1 MRKSLR
7 ISAWIGSGLVLL
19 VGLLIGGVLLLGN
32 TDTGRRAIEK
42 LTSRL
47 TDGQVNIIGLQGS
60 FPQHLI
66 VAELQLRDARGV
78 WLTANRIVLDWTP
91 LAYLEGRLQV
101 DNLLVEKVD
110 MERLPQSSSTSRAD
124 PVIPRIDV
132 SVASIELLQLGA
144 ELAGAPASLAVHGS
158 AHLRTVRDMLFDVS
172 ARRID
177 GDGSYELHLKFDPL
191 RMDAALQLHEPAS
204 GPLENILGLPGLGAL
219 SADLTLNGPRSAE
232 QVALALQAG
241 VLKGQAQGNLNLS
254 DLSADFAFAF
264 QSGAMSPRAD
274 LAWNSAAL
282 QGRWQGSIKSPTA
295 SGHLDA
301 SGVRLPGEVRI
312 AALNAD
318 LSADLGK
325 AGLKALVTGLRLPG
339 PQPRLLEDSP
349 IKMDATLRLDEPS
362 RRLDL
367 TAAHKLFSLR
377 AQAITSGTQSATLE
391 LRLPNVLPLAALA
404 GQAIRGS
411 ALLNAQL
418 DGYPAAPHINLDAT
432 ADLIPGKEIWST
444 AVGARARFEAS
455 ATYKDQSLYLDS
467 AKLSGRSVVVS
478 ASGNLSNSSIKGRWD
493 LSLADLSAW
502 SAALSGT
509 LKATGSIDGPKT
521 ALSAQAGVTATVAVR
536 GSPSGTVSADVKVS
550 GLPSATT
557 GALTASGSF
566 DGAPLQIDISAEH
579 SARESLRAIIK
590 HANWKSAH
598 AEGDVTVATATGQS
612 RGHLKIADG
621 NLQDLQNLLGMTIGG
636 SVTANIALEPE
647 GQRTRMQL
655 EFDAKDV
662 ALNQLKADA
671 HLGGSGFTDSFA
683 YQANLQLPQW
693 RGAAASLAAK
703 GNLNLDG
710 RELRVA
716 SAELSYKGQEARLL
730 SPARVEFKDGLTVDS
745 LKLGAQKAQL
755 LVQGRLVPELDV
767 KASVSNVEP
776 ALVNIFAPN
785 LLLAGEI
792 GAHAELHGSLG
803 SLTGE
808 VGLDATDLRMADDA
822 ALGIPPAD
830 LHIEAHLNE
839 NTAELTARI
848 NAGPGSK
855 LSALGKVPIAFDGAV
870 DLKIK
875 GNVEIGLINPLLE
888 ARGLRATGQLEFDT
902 TVTGSV
908 AEPKIGGSVEL
919 TQATLRDYRRGISLS
934 DIQAQI
940 VGSQAALEV
949 KSFTASAAPG
959 RISMVGTVGILQPGI
974 PVDLKVTAR
983 NAQPIASK
991 LVTANLN
998 ADLRISGT
1006 VRERLDLSGSVLL
1019 NRTLIGIP
1027 NSLPPNV
1034 AVLDVRRRGKTAAL
1048 IPEKPLVIGLDVN
1061 VQAQQQL
1068 LVQGRGL
1075 DAEMG
1080 GELHITGTTDAP
1092 IVSGGFDLQRGN
1104 FSLGGSRLNFTAG
1117 RVAFDGSGVT
1127 NKIDPTLDFTAQT
1140 NITSDTTA
1148 TMRIRGY
1155 ADAPTF
1161 EFSSNPAQPPDEIMA
1176 LLLFGVPATQ
1186 LSPLQLAQI
1195 GVALASLSGV
1205 GGDGGLNPLVKI
1217 QKSLGLDRLNLG
1229 AATSTA
1235 TATGVENS
1243 GASIEAGRYIFK
1255 RVYIEAKQSTTGS
1268 SQVGAN
1274 VDLTKHLKLQTRLG
1288 NGTASVQGTTPEN
1301 DPGSSI
1307 GLFYQFEY

>member
-1 MRKSLR
+1 MRRSLR
-7 ISAWIGSGLVLL
+7 ISAWIAGGAVLL
-19 VGLLIGGVLLLGN
+19 VGLLIGAILLLGN
-32 TDTGRRAIEK
+32 TDAGRRAIEK
-42 LTSRL
+42 LTARL
-47 TDGQVNIIGLQGS
+47 TDGQVDIIGLEGS
-60 FPQHLI
+60 FPSRLV

-91 LAYLEGRLQV
+91 LAYLRGRLQV
-101 DNLLVEKVD
+101 DNLRVAKID
-110 MERLPQSSSTSRAD
+110 MERLPQSASTSNRD

-132 SVASIELLQLGA
+132 SAASIELLQLGA
-144 ELAGAPASLAVHGS
+144 ELAGAPASLAAHGS
-158 AHLRTVRDMLFDVS
+158 AHLRTVRDMLFDAS

-204 GPLENILGLPGLGAL
+204 GPLENILNLPGLGAL
-219 SADLTLNGPRSAE
+219 SASLTLHGPRSAE
-232 QVALALQAG
+232 QLALSLQAG
-241 VLKGQAQGNLNLS
+241 GLKGQAQGSLNLI
-254 DLSADFAFAF
+254 DLSADFDFDF
-264 QSGAMSPRAD
+264 QSAAMNPRAD
-274 LAWNSAAL
+274 LAWNRAAL
-282 QGRWQGSIKSPTA
+282 QGRWHGSIKTPSA
-295 SGHLDA
+295 NGHLDA
-301 SGVRLPGEVRI
+301 SGVRLPGDLQI
-312 AALNAD
+312 AALNAE
-318 LSADLGK
+318 LSADSGK
-325 AGLKALVTGLRLPG
+325 ADLKAWVTGLRIPG
-339 PQPRLLEDSP
+339 PQPKLLEDSP
-349 IKMDATLRLDEPS
+349 VKMDATLRLDEPS

-377 AQAITSGTQSATLE
+377 AQAITSGAQSATLE
-391 LRLPNVLPLAALA
+391 LRLPDVTPLAALA

-411 ALLNAQL
+411 ARVNAQL
-418 DGYPAAPHINLDAT
+418 DGYPAAPHVNLDAA
-432 ADLIPGKEIWST
+432 ADLIPGKEIWSA
-444 AVGARARFEAS
+444 AVGERASFEAS
-455 ATYKDQSLYLDS
+455 ATYKDQSLYLDN
-467 AKLSGRSVVVS
+467 AKLSGRSLAVS
-478 ASGNLSNSSIKGRWD
+478 ANGNVSSSSIKGRWE

-502 SAALSGT
+502 STALAGT
-509 LKATGSIDGPKT
+509 LKASGSIDGPKA
-521 ALSAQAGVTATVAVR
+521 ALSAQAAVTSTVAVR
-536 GSPSGTVSADVKVS
+536 GSPRGNLSADVKVS
-550 GLPSATT
+550 GFPSATAGT
-557 GALTASGSF
+557 LTASGSF
-566 DGAPLQIDISAEH
+566 DGAPLQLDISAEH
-579 SARESLRAIIK
+579 TAKESIRAIIR

-598 AEGDVTVATATGQS
+598 AEGDITIATATSQS

-621 NLQDLQNLLGMTIGG
+621 NLEDLQNLFGMALGG
-636 SVTANIALEPE
+636 SVTADIALEPE
-647 GQRTRMQL
+647 AQRTRMQL
-655 EFDAKDV
+655 DFDAKNV
-662 ALNQLKADA
+662 ALNLLKADA
-671 HLGGSGFTDSFA
+671 HISGSGFTDSFV
-683 YQANLQLPQW
+683 YQANLQIPKL
-693 RGAAASLAAK
+693 RGAAATLASK

-710 RELRVA
+710 RELRIA
-716 SAELSYKGQEARLL
+716 SAELSYRGQEARLL
-730 SPARVEFKDGLTVDS
+730 SPARMEFKDGLSVDS
-745 LKLGAQKAQL
+745 LKIGAQKAQL
-755 LVQGRLVPELDV
+755 VVEGRLAPELNV
-767 KASVSNVEP
+767 KATVSNVEP
-776 ALVNIFAPN
+776 ALVNVLAPN

-792 GAHAELHGSLG
+792 GAHAELHGTFS

-808 VGLDATDLRMADDA
+808 VGLDATGLRMADDA

-830 LHIEAHLNE
+830 LHIDAHLHE
-839 NTAELTARI
+839 DTAELSARI

-855 LSALGKVPIAFDGAV
+855 LSAVGKVPIAFDGAV
-870 DLKIK
+870 DLKIN
-875 GNVEIGLINPLLE
+875 GNVEIGLISPLLE

-902 TVTGSV
+902 VVTGSV
-908 AEPKIGGSVEL
+908 AEPQIGGSVEL

-940 VGSQAALEV
+940 VGNQAALEI

-959 RISMVGTVGILQPGI
+959 RLSMVGTVGILQAGI
-974 PVDLKVTAR
+974 PVELKITAR

-1034 AVLDVRRRGKTAAL
+1034 AVLDVRRRGKAAAL

-1117 RVAFDGSGVT
+1117 RVAFDGTGLT
-1127 NKIDPTLDFTAQT
+1127 NRIDPTLDFTAQT

-1229 AATSTA
+1229 AATTTA

-1243 GASIEAGRYIFK
+1243 GASIAAGRYIYK

>member
-1 MRKSLR
+1 MRKSLK
-7 ISAWIGSGLVLL
+7 ISAWLAGGIALL
-19 VGLLIGGVLLLGN
+19 VGLLIGAVLLLGN
-32 TDTGRRAIEK
+32 TDTGRRAIER

-47 TDGQVNIIGLQGS
+47 TGGQVSIRGLDGS
-60 FPQHLI
+60 FPDHLV

-78 WLTANRIVLDWTP
+78 WLTADRIVLDWTP
-91 LAYLEGRLQV
+91 LAYLKGRLQV
-101 DNLLVEKVD
+101 DNLRVGKVD
-110 MERLPQSSSTSRAD
+110 MERLPQSSSTSSRDA
-124 PVIPRIDV
+124 VIPRIDV
-132 SVASIELLQLGA
+132 SAASIEMLRLGA
-144 ELAGAPASLAVHGS
+144 ELAGAPASLVARGS

-172 ARRID
+172 AQRLD
-177 GDGSYELHLKFDPL
+177 GDGSYELHLKFDPK
-191 RMDAALQLHEPAS
+191 RMDATLQLHEPAS
-204 GPLENILGLPGLGAL
+204 GPLENILSLPGLGAL
-219 SADLTLNGPRSAE
+219 SASVTLNGPRSAE
-232 QVALALQAG
+232 QLALSLQAG
-241 VLKGQAQGNLNLS
+241 GLKGHAQGSLNLL
-254 DLSADFAFAF
+254 DMSADFDFDF
-264 QSGAMSPRAD
+264 QSGALSPRAD
-274 LAWNSAAL
+274 LAWNRATL
-282 QGRWQGSIKSPTA
+282 QGRWHGSIKTPTA
-295 SGHLDA
+295 NGHLDA
-301 SGVRLPGEVRI
+301 NGVRLPGDLQI
-312 AALNAD
+312 SILHAD
-318 LSADLGK
+318 LSAELGK
-325 AGLKALVTGLRLPG
+325 ADLKAIVTGLKIPG
-339 PQPRLLEDSP
+339 PNPQLLEDSP
-349 IKMDATLRLDEPS
+349 LKADATLHLDEPS
-362 RRLDL
+362 RRLDV
-367 TAAHKLFSLR
+367 TAGHKLFSLR
-377 AQAITSGTQSATLE
+377 AQAVTSGTQSATFE
-391 LRLPNVLPLAALA
+391 LRLPDVTPLAALA
-404 GQAIRGS
+404 GQRVRGS
-411 ALLNAQL
+411 ARINAKI
-418 DGYPAAPHINLDAT
+418 DGYPATPHINLDAA
-432 ADLIPGKEIWST
+432 ADLIPGKEVWSD
-444 AVGARARFEAS
+444 AVGERARFEAS
-455 ATYKDQSLYLDS
+455 ATYKDQSLYLDN
-467 AKLSGRSVVVS
+467 AKLSGRSLAVS
-478 ASGNLSNSSIKGRWD
+478 ANGNVSGSNIKGRWE

-502 SAALSGT
+502 SSALAGT
-509 LKATGSIDGPKT
+509 LKASGSIDGPK
-521 ALSAQAGVTATVAVR
+521 AVLNAQAAVTSTVAVR
-536 GSPSGTVSADVKVS
+536 GSPSGNLSGDVKVT
-550 GLPSATT
+550 GFPSATT
-557 GALTASGSF
+557 GTLTASGSF
-566 DGAPLQIDISAEH
+566 DGAPLQIDITAANI
-579 SARESLRAIIK
+579 ARESMRAIIR

-598 AEGDVTVATATGQS
+598 AEGDITLATATNQS
-612 RGHLKIADG
+612 RGHLKISDG
-621 NLQDLQNLLGMTIGG
+621 NLQDLQNLLGMSLGG
-636 SVTANIALEPE
+636 SVTADIALEPE
-647 GQRTRMQL
+647 AQRTRMQL
-655 EFDAKDV
+655 VFDAHDV
-662 ALNQLKADA
+662 VLNQLKTDA
-671 HLGGSGFTDSFA
+671 HISGTGFTDSFV
-683 YQANLQLPQW
+683 YQVNLQMPKL
-693 RGAAASLAAK
+693 RGAAATLAAK

-710 RELRVA
+710 RELRIA
-716 SAELSYKGQEARLL
+716 SGELSYHGEEARLL
-730 SPARVEFKDGLTVDS
+730 SPARVEFKDGLSVDS
-745 LKLGAQKAQL
+745 LKIGAQKAEL
-755 LVQGRLVPELDV
+755 LVQGQLVPVLNV
-767 KASVSNVEP
+767 KASINHVEP
-776 ALVNIFAPN
+776 ALVNVFAPN
-785 LLLAGEI
+785 FLLAGEI
-792 GAHAELHGSLG
+792 GAHAELHGTVSA
-803 SLTGE
+803 LTGE
-808 VGLDATDLRMADDA
+808 IGLDATGLRMADDA

-830 LHIEAHLNE
+830 LRMDAHLKE
-839 NTAELTARI
+839 NTADLTARI
-848 NAGPGSK
+848 NAGPGSQ
-855 LSALGKVPIAFDGAV
+855 LSAVGKVPIALDGAV

-902 TVTGSV
+902 AVSGSV
-908 AEPKIGGSVEL
+908 TEPQIGGSVEL

-940 VGSQAALEV
+940 VGNQAALEV

-959 RISMVGTVGILQPGI
+959 RLSMVGTVGILQPGI
-974 PVDLKVTAR
+974 PVDLKITAR

-1048 IPEKPLVIGLDVN
+1048 IPEKPLIIGLDVN

-1080 GELHITGTTDAP
+1080 GELHIAGTTDAP
-1092 IVSGGFDLQRGN
+1092 VVSGGFDLQRGN

-1117 RVAFDGSGVT
+1117 RVAFDGTGLT
-1127 NKIDPTLDFTAQT
+1127 NRIDPTLDFTAQT

-1161 EFSSNPAQPPDEIMA
+1161 EFSSNPVQPPDEIMA

-1229 AATSTA
+1229 AATTTA